1 MGHPDSAGRPRDHD
15 LRAPDGRGRR
25 RAEDR
30 DGDPHDWPQGQAAA
44 DQRREIGRGEDARYS
59 LLRARE
65 ELVQALDKLSVIQRL
80 IEESDN
86 VFDLNVDAEE
96 GVA

>member
-1 MGHPDSAGRPRDHD
+1 MTRTFDRNSYQAYLSARDATEHTMSVYHFMS
-15 LRAPDGRGRR
+15 
-25 RAEDR
+25 E
-30 DGDPHDWPQGQAAA
+30 
-44 DQRREIGRGEDARYS
+44 GRGEDARYS